1 MNECDA
7 SYEAA
12 LSACKEVEARGIS
25 AEHLCIAREVE
36 AQSEKLASHLKVEG
50 AISKMKSSLGKI
62 FELSGK
68 VCERYAV
75 SPREAVEAVLE
86 DMVDEDMET
95 ASVERDVESGGIIS
109 YM

>member
-1 MNECDA
+1 MNET
-7 SYEAA
+7 SYELV
-12 LSACKEVEARGIS
+12 LSTCKEVEARGIS
-25 AEHLCIAREVE
+25 AEYLCIAREVE
-36 AQSEKLASHLKVEG
+36 DQSEELASHLKVEG
-50 AISKMKSSLGKI
+50 AISKMKSSLGKV

-75 SPREAVEAVLE
+75 TPREAVEAVLE

-95 ASVERDVESGGIIS
+95 ASVERDVENGGIIS